1 MNQLE
6 ERLRTAGRSHTDITP
21 DIGSIR
27 NRGLGIRRNRQIGT
41 SLAAVALV
49 ALGGAAAFN
58 TFRPEGETTILSASE
73 GELDGSTEV
82 DITVPTPDGES
93 GDDADAAVDPTPTDE
108 DSAGDDVDDN
118 ADAVPA
124 AEGGDQGDDVAAGE
138 GDSAL
143 SQPSS
148 SSVSDGTGGWLT
160 VTSTGIEHLRA
171 DGSSGTIAFA
181 EPPGG
186 SVQRWPTDVVR
197 IDGGHYLLVD
207 QFVNRE
213 DLAAEREWALA
224 ESYGIPYDAETG
236 AVGLDEVATAEE
248 LDSLNH
254 WEVSILAVDL
264 ATDEIITV
272 ENRVIDST
280 HSPDWVYNGHMTSD
294 GSNIM
299 VMRELWQGH
308 CLYAEGLTLGGAPV
322 DIVDAENYPKPQG
335 LESMTYDEIDAVFS
349 MQVDPPQPCRTLQE
363 LPDSGLGV
371 WGTQADPRQIE
382 AFSIAFFEAGLG

>member
-49 ALGGAAAFN
+49 ALGGVAAFN
-58 TFRPEGETTILSASE
+58 TFRPEGATTILSASE
-73 GELDGSTEV
+73 GELDDSVDV

-93 GDDADAAVDPTPTDE
+93 GDDADAAVDPTLTDE
-108 DSAGDDVDDN
+108 DSAGDSVDDS

-160 VTSTGIEHLRA
+160 VTLTGIEHLRA
-171 DGSSGTIAFA
+171 DGSSGTITFA

-224 ESYGIPYDAETG
+224 ESYGIPYDTETG
-236 AVGLDEVATAEE
+236 AVGLEEVATLEE

-280 HSPDWVYNGHMTSD
+280 HSPDWVYNGHVTSD
-294 GSNIM
+294 GSNII
-299 VMRELWQGH
+299 VMRELWQGY
-308 CLYAEGLTLGGAPV
+308 CLYAEGLTLDGTPV
-322 DIVDAENYPKPQG
+322 DIVDAKTYPKPQG

-349 MQVDPPQPCRTLQE
+349 MQVDPPQPCRTLEE